1 MSIDAADHPTC
12 VHCGDRIGAYEPLCL
27 RRADGTV
34 TTSSILRARQDPE
47 FGLPGSALYHRDC
60 FVEGQPTSPL
70 SSA

>member
-1 MSIDAADHPTC
+1 MSMDAADHPTC

-47 FGLPGSALYHRDC
+47 FGMPGSALYHRAC

>member
-1 MSIDAADHPTC
+1 MQPTTRRAC
-12 VHCGDRIGAYEPLCL
+12 TVATGSGRTNPCAC

-47 FGLPGSALYHRDC
+47 FGMPGSALYHRDC
-60 FVEGQPTSPL
+60 FVDGQPTSPL

>member
-1 MSIDAADHPTC
+1 MSMDAADRPTC
-12 VHCGDRIGAYEPLCL
+12 VHCGDRIGAAEAQGFV
-27 RRADGTV
+27 RADGTV

-60 FVEGQPTSPL
+60 FVEGQPTSPW